1 MHPLRHLIVGTD
13 FSAASEAALDFAIDL
28 ARLGSAAVT
37 LVHVCEPT
45 EEHGLGDPSSDED
58 VLQACRLQ
66 LLAACTRRTSAGVS
80 ITPVLRSGHVADK
93 IHNVATEVGASL
105 IVIGR
110 SARGRLGHTAERVLR
125 TASRPV
131 LAVGSDPLTAME
143 LQPCLV

>member
-1 MHPLRHLIVGTD
+1 MHALRHLIVGTD
-13 FSAASEAALDFAIDL
+13 FSANAEAALDFAIGL
-28 ARLGSAAVT
+28 AKLGSAAIA

-45 EEHGLGDPSSDED
+45 EEHGLGDPASDED

-66 LLAACTRRTSAGVS
+66 MLSHCARRTSSGVS
-80 ITPVLRSGHVADK
+80 ITPVLRSGQVADK
-93 IHNVATEVGASL
+93 IHNVATELGASL

-131 LAVGSDPLTAME
+131 LVVGSDPLASPEM
-143 LQPCLV
+143 QP